1 MVSPAALSL
10 RGYAEEIAAQFGREA
25 DLTFQSWEQ
34 WKETVSPEEAAATW
48 DHIAHSPSC
57 SIAKAQRLID
67 YQPRYS
73 SLEAVA
79 DAIAGWDFG
88 TETLEA
94 YPVKGD

>member
-1 MVSPAALSL
+1 VVSSAALSL

-25 DLTFQSWEQ
+25 NLKFKSWEQ
-34 WKETVSPEEAAATW
+34 WTETVSPEEAAATS
-48 DHIAHSPSC
+48 DHIAHSPNC

-79 DAIAGWDFG
+79 DAIAGWDLEG
-88 TETLEA
+88 ET
-94 YPVKGD
+94 